1 MKYEMNGQFKETFL
15 NTTDLMNHS
24 SVHGWVRTMERTD
37 KSDRQAL
44 RMIQNAWSRGKS
56 IDQLKFKK
64 QRKYV
69 ASRYSLLL
77 DGYTNLKV
85 YCDHLFI
92 FSATGCLIT
101 MYPLPKNFSKKRSY
115 DGKTMVRDI
124 RKYQIFRGKPHSRFR
139 RSDLGNPRLALM
151 LGGRL
156 SDSLSFP

>member
-15 NTTDLMNHS
+15 NTTDLMNRSSDLMNRS

-44 RMIQNAWSRGKS
+44 RMIQNAWSRGKA

-69 ASRYSLLL
+69 ASRNSLLL

-101 MYPLPKNFSKKRSY
+101 MYPLPKNFSKKRIY

-124 RKYQIFRGKPHSRFR
+124 RKYNRFKE
-139 RSDLGNPRLALM
+139 SKEYSADYELVG
-151 LGGRL
+151 
-156 SDSLSFP
+156 